1 MGQFD
6 RAGFAGHT
14 GDWAEDHAEAGFHTL
29 GRIGQALDSATN
41 AEDLEA
47 ADEELFEDDL
57 ISLILHRP
65 SRQFKQRL

>member
-1 MGQFD
+1 MGQLD
-6 RAGFAGHT
+6 RAGFAGT
-14 GDWAEDHAEAGFHTL
+14 RGDWAEDHAETGFYAF
-29 GRIGQALDSATN
+29 GNIGQALDSATN

-57 ISLILHRP
+57 LSLIAQRP